1 VVASLVLRY
10 LADWAKPLAVFHR
23 VLAPQG
29 AVVFSTHHPAR
40 DWQLH
45 SPDDYFV
52 IKQVTDVWTQGGSR
66 SRSPSGAGPSP
77 P

>member
-1 VVASLVLRY
+1 MDVSREMVRL
-10 LADWAKPLAVFHR
+10 PLAEFHR

-52 IKQVTDVWTQGGSR
+52 IKQVTDCLDPGRAAVRGHLL
-66 SRSPSGAGPSP
+66 A
-77 P
+77 